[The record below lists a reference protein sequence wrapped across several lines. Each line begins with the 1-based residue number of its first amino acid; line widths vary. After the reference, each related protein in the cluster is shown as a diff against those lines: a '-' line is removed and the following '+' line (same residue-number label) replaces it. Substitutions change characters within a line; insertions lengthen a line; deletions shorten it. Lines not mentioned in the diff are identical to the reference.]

1 MVPPESSSSSSP
13 SKHAGLTSKTMVDLP
28 TGAAFFFLAW
38 ASAFLRA
45 AISCGVSFGLDSSS
59 SSSSPKRS
67 QSSEAAAL
75 AGAAG
80 AAPDA
85 APGRLAFC
93 ATLKEAMWQYQ
104 RAAYGNFAQSGQPPS
119 ALNSVM
125 SAWDG
130 T

>member
-28 TGAAFFFLAW
+28 TGAA
-38 ASAFLRA
+38 
-45 AISCGVSFGLDSSS
+45 ISCGVSFGLDSSS

-67 QSSEAAAL
+67 QSSESSALAAAL

-104 RAAYGNFAQSGQPPS
+104 RDVWE
-119 ALNSVM
+119 L
-125 SAWDG
+125 
-130 T
+130 

>member
-28 TGAAFFFLAW
+28 TGAAFLW
-38 ASAFLRA
+38 A
-45 AISCGVSFGLDSSS
+45 AISCGVSLGLDSSS

-67 QSSEAAAL
+67 QSSESSALAAAL

-130 T
+130 TQ